1 MKALIADF
9 LLSAVPV
16 PLVDLLEGDIEAV
29 GQVLHIL
36 GRPVG
41 IALEALLEV
50 LALLVC
56 QTISWHLPLLICLD
70 TARLWP

>member
-70 TARLWP
+70 TASLWP

>member
-1 MKALIADF
+1 M
-9 LLSAVPV
+9 SAVPV

-50 LALLVC
+50 LALLMC
-56 QTISWHLPLLICLD
+56 QAISRHLPLLICLD
-70 TARLWP
+70 AARLGP

>member
-9 LLSAVPV
+9 LLPAVPV

-56 QTISWHLPLLICLD
+56 QAISWHLPLLICLD
-70 TARLWP
+70 TARLWS

>member
-9 LLSAVPV
+9 LLPTVPV
-16 PLVDLLEGDIEAV
+16 PLVDLLKGDIEAV

-41 IALEALLEV
+41 IALEALFEV
-50 LALLVC
+50 LALLVS
-56 QTISWHLPLLICLD
+56 QAISRHLPLLIRLD
-70 TARLWP
+70 TAGLWP